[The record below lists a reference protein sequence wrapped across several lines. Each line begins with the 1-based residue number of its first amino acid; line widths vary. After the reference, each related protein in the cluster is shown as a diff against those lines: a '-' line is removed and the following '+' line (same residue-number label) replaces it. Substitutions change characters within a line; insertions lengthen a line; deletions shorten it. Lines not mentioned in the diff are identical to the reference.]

1 MDVDDGESFASLRKG
16 AGHGALRERP
26 REPGEGTTVRGKVRR
41 TARGTPLGAASESG
55 TAPAARARLRSVV
68 WYFVAPALPVYHL
81 VDSPTDLF
89 DPNPTRVLCPLG
101 ERDLRGTNRVFRP
114 RRHFAPLDSVTFMS
128 DKAVEVISWDP
139 EDHVDVPGF
148 AHGLT
153 RYGGH
158 WFDVGISVVP
168 RDVDP
173 LEALDKVFAKL
184 REIVVSEHPTISY
197 FTVDLRVAS
206 DSVVPHPR

>member
-1 MDVDDGESFASLRKG
+1 
-16 AGHGALRERP
+16 
-26 REPGEGTTVRGKVRR
+26 
-41 TARGTPLGAASESG
+41 
-55 TAPAARARLRSVV
+55 
-68 WYFVAPALPVYHL
+68 
-81 VDSPTDLF
+81 
-89 DPNPTRVLCPLG
+89 
-101 ERDLRGTNRVFRP
+101 
-114 RRHFAPLDSVTFMS
+114 MS

-153 RYGGH
+153 RYGSH